1 MAIQG
6 FQKVKASRMCEAS
19 VVSTA
24 HSTQMMFLP
33 TLSTSSPNTGD
44 MGAEMMYTMLQE
56 RKIIYWTLPESF
68 GNSEAR
74 KKKTSLPKNPINLQL
89 PKGLRTGN
97 AQHPR
102 KQWQTQ
108 SFGIRAQQGFS
119 WGFIDLPHHK
129 FILKL
134 PKLSSFGAAIKLL
147 LSLRKESLNTKI
159 KPLRAFS
166 FQCEDLFLIKN
177 IPTLPSYFLGH
188 EKLFPRLNAAHRR
201 SQISSHLSRAQKYI
215 LKFGSVPY

>member
-1 MAIQG
+1 MPVAAAEVTMAIQG

-74 KKKTSLPKNPINLQL
+74 KKKLHSQKIPLIYNCQKVWGQEMLSIQGNSDRLRALGSEPS
-89 PKGLRTGN
+89 KGFLGVLLICHITN
-97 AQHPR
+97 
-102 KQWQTQ
+102 
-108 SFGIRAQQGFS
+108 
-119 WGFIDLPHHK
+119 
-129 FILKL
+129 
-134 PKLSSFGAAIKLL
+134 SSSNYQNWAPLVLL
-147 LSLRKESLNTKI
+147 LNC
-159 KPLRAFS
+159 F
-166 FQCEDLFLIKN
+166 
-177 IPTLPSYFLGH
+177 YH
-188 EKLFPRLNAAHRR
+188 
-201 SQISSHLSRAQKYI
+201 
-215 LKFGSVPY
+215 